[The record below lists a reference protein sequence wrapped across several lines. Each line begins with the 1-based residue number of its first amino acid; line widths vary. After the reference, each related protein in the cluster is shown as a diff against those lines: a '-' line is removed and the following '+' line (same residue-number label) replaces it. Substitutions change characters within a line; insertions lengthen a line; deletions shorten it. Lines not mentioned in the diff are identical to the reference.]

1 MIVWKMGNCVR
12 VLVVSATCALMS
24 SACVVPDPGPG
35 DTLPAAPPVL
45 PPPLTVSYR
54 HLDAN
59 PIIDPSLYPD
69 AELIDLY
76 APPTVGPQTGLL
88 LWIHGGGW
96 AMGDRTG
103 VPAWVL
109 QQVPRGYLVASIGY
123 RLAFYDANGAPQNT
137 FPAAVEDVKLAVRF
151 MKALGAWLG
160 TSPRVILA
168 GASAGGHLASFVGAT
183 PGQFEPAAIPPS
195 LVGFDSTLSS
205 VVNIVGPTD
214 LRPIATPPTDP
225 SDPGTPVV
233 AFFVAMLLGCPQ
245 PTLAAPYTCPP
256 GTDFSTASVIPW
268 LDATDP
274 PTYFG
279 YGGIDNWVPAA
290 SQGAPAA
297 VALYA
302 ATGEKLMSWYDLAET
317 AWHDLD
323 GTKLNMT
330 ALQGFLDATRDGRFD
345 QLRASLPAAQLRE
358 SADDR

>member
-1 MIVWKMGNCVR
+1 MVVLKMRSCIH
-12 VLVVSATCALMS
+12 VLVASAMSALLS

-35 DTLPAAPPVL
+35 DTLPAAPPTL
-45 PPPLTVSYR
+45 PPPITVNYR
-54 HLDAN
+54 NLSVN
-59 PIIDPSLYPD
+59 PIADPSLYPD
-69 AELIDLY
+69 SELIDLY
-76 APPTVGPQTGLL
+76 VPQPLGADTGLL
-88 LWIHGGGW
+88 LWVHGGGW

-123 RLAFYDANGAPQNT
+123 RLAFYDANGVAQNT

-151 MKALGAWLG
+151 MKSLGAWLG

-183 PGQFEPAAIPPS
+183 PGQFEPGAIPS
-195 LVGFDSTLSS
+195 TLGGFDSTVSS

-214 LRPIATPPTDP
+214 LKTLATPPTDP

-233 AFFVAMLLGCPQ
+233 AFFVAYLLGCPQ
-245 PTLAAPYTCPP
+245 PTLSAPYTCPP
-256 GTDFSTASVIPW
+256 GTDFTTASVIPW

-297 VALYA
+297 ATLYGV
-302 ATGEKLMSWYDLAET
+302 TGEKLMSWYDLADS

-345 QLRASLPAAQLRE
+345 ELRASLTP
-358 SADDR
+358 

>member
-1 MIVWKMGNCVR
+1 MVILKMGSCVG
-12 VLVVSATCALMS
+12 VLAASALYALLAG
-24 SACVVPDPGPG
+24 ACVVPDPGPG

-45 PPPLTVSYR
+45 PPPITVNYR
-54 HLDAN
+54 HLDVN
-59 PIIDPSLYPD
+59 PVTDSSLYPD
-69 AELIDLY
+69 SELIDLY
-76 APPTVGPQTGLL
+76 VPQSVGQGTGLL
-88 LWIHGGGW
+88 LWVHGGGW
-96 AMGDRTG
+96 TMGDRTG
-103 VPAWVL
+103 IPAWVL

-123 RLAFYDANGAPQNT
+123 RLAFYDANGVAQNT

-151 MKALGAWLG
+151 MKSLGAWLG
-160 TSPRVILA
+160 TSPHVMLA

-183 PGQFEPAAIPPS
+183 PGQFEPGVIPPA
-195 LVGFDSTLSS
+195 LAGFDATVSS

-214 LRPIATPPTDP
+214 LGILATPPADP
-225 SDPGTPVV
+225 SDPGTPVA
-233 AFFVAMLLGCPQ
+233 AFFVAHLLGCPQ
-245 PTLAAPYTCPP
+245 PTTSAPYTCPP
-256 GTDFSTASVIPW
+256 GTDFATASVVPW

-297 VALYA
+297 AALYA
-302 ATGEKLMSWYDLAET
+302 ATGEKLMSWYDLADS

-345 QLRASLPAAQLRE
+345 QLRASLR
-358 SADDR
+358 DRAP

>member
-1 MIVWKMGNCVR
+1 MIDSRMRRCLC
-12 VLVVSATCALMS
+12 VLVASAAYAYVL

-35 DTLPAAPPVL
+35 DTLPAAPPAL
-45 PPPLTVSYR
+45 PPPVTVDYR
-54 HLDAN
+54 NLDAN
-59 PIIDPSLYPD
+59 PITDPSLYPD
-69 AELIDLY
+69 SELIDLY
-76 APPTVGPQTGLL
+76 VPPTLGPDTGLL
-88 LWIHGGGW
+88 LWVHGGGW

-123 RLAFYDANGAPQNT
+123 RLAFYDASGAAHNT

-168 GASAGGHLASFVGAT
+168 GASAGGHIASFVGAT
-183 PGQFEPAAIPPS
+183 PGQFEPGAIPPS
-195 LVGFDSTLSS
+195 LAAFDSTVSS

-214 LRPIATPPTDP
+214 LRALATAPTDP

-233 AFFVAMLLGCPQ
+233 AYFVAYLLGCPQ
-245 PTLAAPYTCPP
+245 PTLAAPYTCPAD
-256 GTDFSTASVIPW
+256 TDFATASVIPW
-268 LDATDP
+268 LDAADP

-297 VALYA
+297 LALYST
-302 ATGEKLMSWYDLAET
+302 TGEKLMSWYDLADT

-330 ALQGFLDATRDGRFD
+330 ALHAFLDATRDGRFD
-345 QLRASLPAAQLRE
+345 QLRASLRP
-358 SADDR
+358 